1 MRVMSLKRLSAVLLS
16 ATFALMVG
24 ARPLAAQP
32 PKKMA
37 CCGPSCPEPEPKA
50 PPVCCE
56 IAPARAHTGA
66 VAVPAPLLVVIAGVV
81 PEPILAD
88 SRAASV
94 LSPGSDRAPPQRH
107 RLASSGLSPPSLA

>member
-1 MRVMSLKRLSAVLLS
+1 MS
-16 ATFALMVG
+16 ATFALLVG
-24 ARPLAAQP
+24 ARPFVAQP

-56 IAPARAHTGA
+56 IAPAQAQTGA
-66 VAVPAPLLVVIAGVV
+66 VALPAPLLVVIADVA

-88 SRAASV
+88 SQPASV
-94 LSPGSDRAPPQRH
+94 LSSGSDRSPPQRH